1 MKRLIIASMFAAGM
15 LVTPMLATGAWASG
29 ATNTQDNPNASCLAG
44 AATTGPQ
51 GAGLAGNPHSLFF
64 APTPYGQIVKI
75 YAQIPIGSGACPW

>member
-1 MKRLIIASMFAAGM
+1 MKRLIIASMLAAGM

-44 AATTGPQ
+44 FATTGPQ
-51 GAGLAGNPHSLFF
+51 GAGLAGNPHSLWF

-75 YAQIPIGSGACPW
+75 YAQIPIGSC